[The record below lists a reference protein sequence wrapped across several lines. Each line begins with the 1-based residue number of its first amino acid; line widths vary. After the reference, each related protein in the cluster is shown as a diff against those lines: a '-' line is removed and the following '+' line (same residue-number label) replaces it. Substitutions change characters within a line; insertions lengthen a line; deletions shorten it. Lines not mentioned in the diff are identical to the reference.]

1 MLSSDSETKS
11 SLNAKSEVLAEIP
24 RVETSDFV
32 QRWEA
37 PNTPQE
43 KNVLFVK

>member
-1 MLSSDSETKS
+1 MLSSKSETKS

-24 RVETSDFV
+24 